1 MKGKK
6 VSRPIVRISVISITL
21 AIVVNLLTIAVV
33 TGFKREV
40 SDKVTGFGSH
50 IYIMNAGDNS
60 IYESEPILKNQA
72 FFPSLKKDKGIKDV
86 QYVAYKPVI
95 FQSNKIERTAKL
107 KNGKDTIYEHQE
119 IHGAMMKGID
129 KSYDLSFFKHHLKE
143 GRLPKYNADS
153 ISDEVLISRKIA
165 LDLNLKLNGTVRAFF
180 VKEEP
185 VKRIFKIVGIY
196 ETGLEELDKKIA
208 LCDIK
213 LIQELND
220 WGVKASIVIDDT
232 LSNGNLIIRG
242 EVLGGNGNYRFDW
255 GEGYDTYSG
264 FEYCPKGDTTI
275 RLIVSDYQRNPKEIE
290 KKNSIPDTAYLKIAL
305 TGDKNAACS
314 FKLNDLGELDRTYLS
329 DDGMKYTIEGNGKVL
344 TIEMIFGKGSSHNY
358 VGGFE
363 VSVENWNEL
372 PTIVNSVKKKLEL
385 IPTENEESLRVHSI
399 LDTQKDVFLWL
410 GFLDVNVAIILLL
423 MLLIGIINMGSAL
436 LVLIL
441 VKTNF
446 IGILK
451 AMGASNWE
459 IRKIFLIQSAFLI
472 LRGLFWG
479 NLIGLGIC
487 ALQQYFGI
495 FSLNPEV
502 YYLDKVP
509 IDLDFTHWLLLN
521 LGTLV
526 VCVTALIIPS
536 IVITRINPIKA
547 IRFN

>member
-6 VSRPIVRISVISITL
+6 VSRPIVRISIISIAL

-40 SDKVTGFGSH
+40 RDKVTGFGSQ
-50 IYIMNAGDNS
+50 IYMMNAGDNS

-72 FFPSLKKDKGIKDV
+72 FYKILKEDKDIKDIH
-86 QYVAYKPVI
+86 YVAYKPVI
-95 FQSNKIERTAKL
+95 FQSNKIERIAKL
-107 KNGKDTIYEHQE
+107 KNGKDSLYEHQE

-129 KSYDLSFFKHHLKE
+129 SDYDLSFFKHHLKE
-143 GRLPKYNADS
+143 GKLPKFMADS

-165 LDLNLKLNGTVRAFF
+165 NDLNLKLNGTVRAFF
-180 VKEEP
+180 VKDEP

-208 LCDIK
+208 LCDIR

-220 WGVKASIVIDDT
+220 WGVKARIVIDDT
-232 LSNGNLIIRG
+232 LSNGNLIIKG
-242 EVLGGNGNYRFDW
+242 EALGGNGNYRFDW

-264 FEYCPKGDTTI
+264 YEYCPNKDSVI
-275 RLIVSDYQRNPKEIE
+275 RLIVSDFRQNPKEVNS
-290 KKNSIPDTAYLKIAL
+290 KNSIPDTAYLKVKVA
-305 TGDKNAACS
+305 GDKGATCN
-314 FKLNDLGELDRTYLS
+314 FNLNDLGELDRTYLS
-329 DDGMKYTIEGNGKVL
+329 DDGMKYTINGNAKTV
-344 TIEMIFGKGSSHNY
+344 TIEMEFGKGSSHNY

-363 VSVENWNEL
+363 LSVNNWNKL
-372 PTIVNSVKKKLEL
+372 PEIVDALKKKYEL
-385 IPTENEESLRVHSI
+385 IPTENNESLRIHSI

-410 GFLDVNVAIILLL
+410 GFLDVNVVIILFL

-446 IGILK
+446 IGVLK
-451 AMGASNWE
+451 AMGANNWE
-459 IRKIFLIQSAFLI
+459 IRKVFLIQSAFLI
-472 LRGLFWG
+472 VKGMFWG

-487 ALQQYFGI
+487 LTQQYFGI

-509 IDLDFTHWLLLN
+509 IDLDFAHWLLLN
-521 LGTLV
+521 LGTLI
-526 VCVTALIIPS
+526 VCITALIVPS
-536 IVITRINPIKA
+536 VVITRISPIKA

>member
-6 VSRPIVRISVISITL
+6 VSRPIVRISIISITL

-40 SDKVTGFGSH
+40 SEKVTGFGSH
-50 IYIMNAGDNS
+50 IYMMNAGDNS
-60 IYESEPILKNQA
+60 IYESEPILKHQA
-72 FFPSLKKDKGIKDV
+72 FYPSLKKDPGIKDIH
-86 QYVAYKPVI
+86 YVAYKPVI
-95 FQSNKIERTAKL
+95 FQSNKIERIAKL
-107 KNGKDTIYEHQE
+107 KNGKDSSYEHQE

-129 KSYDLSFFKHHLKE
+129 ETYDLSFFKHHLKE
-143 GRLPKYNADS
+143 GKLPNFVPDS
-153 ISDEVLISRKIA
+153 VSDEVLISRKIA
-165 LDLNLKLNGTVRAFF
+165 KDLNLKLNGSVRAFF
-180 VKEEP
+180 VKDEP

-208 LCDIK
+208 LCDIR

-232 LSNGNLIIRG
+232 LSNGNLIVRG
-242 EVLGGNGNYRFDW
+242 EVKGGNGNYRYDW
-255 GEGYDTYSG
+255 GDGFDTYSG
-264 FEYCPKGDTTI
+264 FIYCPTKDTVF
-275 RLIVSDYQRNPKEIE
+275 RLIASDFQRHPGENNKN
-290 KKNSIPDTAYLKIAL
+290 NSISDTAYMKIRV
-305 TGDKNAACS
+305 TGNNNAICD
-314 FKLNDLGELDRTYLS
+314 FNLNDIGEIDRSYLS
-329 DDGMKYTIEGNGKVL
+329 DDGMKYQIKGNGKKII
-344 TIEMIFGKGSSHNY
+344 IEMQFGKGSNHNY

-363 VSVENWNEL
+363 VSVNNWSDL
-372 PTIVNSVKKKLEL
+372 PEIVERMKKKYEL
-385 IPTENEESLRVHSI
+385 IPTENEESLRIHSI

-410 GFLDVNVAIILLL
+410 GFLDVNVAIILFL

-446 IGILK
+446 IGVLK
-451 AMGASNWE
+451 AMGANNWE
-459 IRKIFLIQSAFLI
+459 IRKVFLIQSAFLI
-472 LRGLFWG
+472 IRGMFWG
-479 NLIGLGIC
+479 NILGLGIC
-487 ALQQYFGI
+487 AFQYYFGV

-509 IDLDFTHWLLLN
+509 IDLDLTHWVLLN

-536 IVITRINPIKA
+536 VVITRINPIKA

>member
-6 VSRPIVRISVISITL
+6 VSRPIVRISIISITL

-40 SDKVTGFGSH
+40 SEKVTGFGSH
-50 IYIMNAGDNS
+50 IYMMNAGDNS
-60 IYESEPILKNQA
+60 IYESEPILKYQA
-72 FFPSLKKDKGIKDV
+72 FYPSLKKESGIKDIH
-86 QYVAYKPVI
+86 YVAYKPVI
-95 FQSNKIERTAKL
+95 FQSNKIERIARL
-107 KNGKDTIYEHQE
+107 KNGKDSTYEHQE

-129 KSYDLSFFKHHLKE
+129 ATYDLTFFKHHLKE
-143 GRLPKYNADS
+143 GRLPKFSTDS

-165 LDLNLKLNGTVRAFF
+165 KDLNLKLNGTVRAFF
-180 VKEEP
+180 VKDEP

-208 LCDIK
+208 LCDIR
-213 LIQELND
+213 LLQELND
-220 WGVKASIVIDDT
+220 WGVKASIVVDDT
-232 LSNGNLIIRG
+232 LSNGNLIVRG
-242 EVLGGNGNYRFDW
+242 EVKGGNGNYRYDW
-255 GEGYDTYSG
+255 GDGFDTYSG
-264 FEYCPKGDTTI
+264 FIYCPTKDTVF
-275 RLIVSDYQRNPKEIE
+275 RLIASDFQRHPSE
-290 KKNSIPDTAYLKIAL
+290 KNRNNSISDTAFLKIKVI
-305 TGDKNAACS
+305 GDNNASCN
-314 FKLNDLGELDRTYLS
+314 FNLNDLGELDRTYLS
-329 DDGMKYTIEGNGKVL
+329 DDGMNYQINGNGKKV
-344 TIEMIFGKGSSHNY
+344 TIEMQFGKGSSHNY

-363 VSVENWNEL
+363 VSVNNWNHL
-372 PTIVNSVKKKLEL
+372 PEIVERLKKKYEL
-385 IPTENEESLRVHSI
+385 IPTKNEESLRIHSI

-410 GFLDVNVAIILLL
+410 GFLDVNVAIILFL

-446 IGILK
+446 IGVLK
-451 AMGASNWE
+451 AMGANNWE

-472 LRGLFWG
+472 IRGMLWG
-479 NLIGLGIC
+479 NIIGLGLC
-487 ALQQYFGI
+487 AIQYYFGI

-521 LGTLV
+521 IGTLI
-526 VCVTALIIPS
+526 VCVTALILPS
-536 IVITRINPIKA
+536 VVITRINPIKA

>member
-1 MKGKK
+1 VKGKK
-6 VSRPIVRISVISITL
+6 VSRPIVRISIISIAL

-40 SDKVTGFGSH
+40 RDKVTGFGSQ

-60 IYESEPILKNQA
+60 IYESEPILKKQE
-72 FFPSLKKDKGIKDV
+72 FYGELKNDQDV
-86 QYVAYKPVI
+86 KNIHHVAYKPVI
-95 FQSNKIERTAKL
+95 FQSNKIERVAKL
-107 KNGKDTIYEHQE
+107 KNRKDSLYEHQE

-129 KSYDLSFFKHHLKE
+129 SDYDLSFFKHHLKE
-143 GRLPKYNADS
+143 GKLPKFNPDS

-165 LDLNLKLNGTVRAFF
+165 NDLNLKLNGTVRAFF
-180 VKEEP
+180 VKDEP

-208 LCDIK
+208 LCDIR
-213 LIQELND
+213 LIQDLND
-220 WGVKASIVIDDT
+220 WGVKARIVIDDT
-232 LSNGNLIIRG
+232 LYNGNLLVRG
-242 EVLGGNGNYRFDW
+242 EALGGNGKYRFDW

-264 FEYCPKGDTTI
+264 HEFCPTKDTVI
-275 RLIVSDYQRNPKEIE
+275 RLIVSDFDQNPKELNRE
-290 KKNSIPDTAYLKIAL
+290 NSIPDTAYLKIKVE
-305 TGDKNAACS
+305 GNNINACN
-314 FKLNDLGELDRTYLS
+314 FNLNNDGELDRNYLS
-329 DDGMKYTIEGNGKVL
+329 DDGMKYTINGNGKKV
-344 TIEMIFGKGSSHNY
+344 TIEMVFGKGSCHNY

-363 VSVENWNEL
+363 LSVNNWNKL
-372 PTIVNSVKKKLEL
+372 PDIVDRLKKKYEL
-385 IPTENEESLRVHSI
+385 IPTENNESLRIHSI

-410 GFLDVNVAIILLL
+410 EFLDVNVVIILFL

-446 IGILK
+446 IGVLK
-451 AMGASNWE
+451 AMGANNWE
-459 IRKIFLIQSAFLI
+459 IRKVFLIQSAFLI
-472 LRGLFWG
+472 LRGMFWG

-487 ALQQYFGI
+487 AIQQYFGI

-509 IDLDFTHWLLLN
+509 IDLDFMHWGLLN
-521 LGTLV
+521 AGTLI
-526 VCVTALIIPS
+526 VCVAALIIPS
-536 IVITRINPIKA
+536 VVITRISPIKA